1 MLFFQGTM
9 KEVERSTYWHVMY
22 VVDSQPPFQHT
33 YILTSSWLT
42 VKRQKYKK
50 KLAVDRNECLSL
62 TALLSVSCLFLIASQ
77 KASALPKWKH
87 NRIEKNNN
95 VLMLFVIEHTE
106 TSIMFSRRLWP
117 ERREIMMLW
126 GVF

>member
-9 KEVERSTYWHVMY
+9 EEVERSTYWHVMY

-50 KLAVDRNECLSL
+50 NLRSTVMNVYLG
-62 TALLSVSCLFLIASQ
+62 LLYSVS
-77 KASALPKWKH
+77 H
-87 NRIEKNNN
+87 
-95 VLMLFVIEHTE
+95 
-106 TSIMFSRRLWP
+106 
-117 ERREIMMLW
+117 
-126 GVF
+126 VFF